1 MGDYTN
7 ELLQALIR
15 AETWMREY
23 AREFDP
29 MPLDGGQ
36 TLNMLMSDIHKA
48 HAAIVKA
55 TDNGN
60 A

>member
-1 MGDYTN
+1 
-7 ELLQALIR
+7 
-15 AETWMREY
+15 MREY